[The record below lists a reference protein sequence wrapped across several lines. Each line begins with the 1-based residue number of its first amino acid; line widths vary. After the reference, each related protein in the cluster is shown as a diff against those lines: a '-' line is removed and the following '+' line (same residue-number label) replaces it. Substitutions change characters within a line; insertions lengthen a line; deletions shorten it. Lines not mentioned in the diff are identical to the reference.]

1 MKGFIT
7 ILTLLASST
16 CLDWSPVD
24 NIIDNAIRTG
34 AFPGASLRIANKT
47 HVIYSNNYGSLTVSN
62 NPFASPQVI
71 N

>member
-7 ILTLLASST
+7 LLTLLAFST

-24 NIIDNAIRTG
+24 NIIDNAIRAG

-47 HVIYSNNYGSLTVSN
+47 HVIYSNNYGALTVSN
-62 NPFASPQVI
+62 NPLASPPVI